1 MVYTA
6 EIKEVGRDQILTPSL
21 HCYDKKTKEQLVAFW
36 GLKEPDVEWYR
47 VYEVNDGKKEEL

>member
-21 HCYDKKTKEQLVAFW
+21 NCYDNKTKEQLVAFW
-36 GLKEPDVEWYR
+36 GLKDPDVEWYR
-47 VYEVNDGKKEEL
+47 LYEVIDGKKVEL